1 MCCTTRFSVQ
11 FSTRTL
17 EGCTVAWMELGVWVM
32 YFRYCVPFFFLAV
45 NCCCFNTWCL
55 LPSVPP
61 ETQRCSSGAGAR
73 GSEHAWQML
82 ALLPPQRA
90 QGPRPQT
97 YLLCRGNA
105 RDIYL
110 HAPPVGPQAIGAAAS
125 DFPAS
130 PLASP
135 AIGTFDSLRPAPRPS
150 RQRYGGLALGGGSG
164 GRRRRRRRRRQR
176 RRWRRRRR
184 RRRISAAAAACCSE

>member
-32 YFRYCVPFFFLAV
+32 YFRYCVPVFFLAV

-82 ALLPPQRA
+82 AQLPPQRA
-90 QGPRPQT
+90 QGPRPKLIYFAEVT
-97 YLLCRGNA
+97 HVTFIHTPRPLAPKPLA
-105 RDIYL
+105 RRPRIFPPRPSPL
-110 HAPPVGPQAIGAAAS
+110 PPSAPSTLFAPPLG
-125 DFPAS
+125 
-130 PLASP
+130 PLAS
-135 AIGTFDSLRPAPRPS
+135 GT
-150 RQRYGGLALGGGSG
+150 
-164 GRRRRRRRRRQR
+164 
-176 RRWRRRRR
+176 
-184 RRRISAAAAACCSE
+184 AAWL